1 MCVAGGWMG
10 GSIKEKTI
18 FSQYKL
24 SQQMHV
30 IPSLLAGHLASKYL
44 ANSGLL
50 LFTGAA
56 QPFRQPCP
64 TMLAY
69 GLAKTAVHAIALNV
83 AEKEEIP
90 KDSSVITIL
99 PEVID
104 TPENREA
111 MPNSDFNTWAPP
123 EKIAGLLKMWA
134 EGTNRPK
141 NGSYAVLKSLNGS
154 VVPEFV

>member
-1 MCVAGGWMG
+1 MSQSCVSPEVGWVDPSKKRQSFLNINCLNKCTSFPPFLV
-10 GSIKEKTI
+10 SIEIPI
-18 FSQYKL
+18 FNEHWS
-24 SQQMHV
+24 
-30 IPSLLAGHLASKYL
+30 AGHLASRYL

-99 PEVID
+99 P
-104 TPENREA
+104 
-111 MPNSDFNTWAPP
+111 
-123 EKIAGLLKMWA
+123 
-134 EGTNRPK
+134 
-141 NGSYAVLKSLNGS
+141 
-154 VVPEFV
+154 